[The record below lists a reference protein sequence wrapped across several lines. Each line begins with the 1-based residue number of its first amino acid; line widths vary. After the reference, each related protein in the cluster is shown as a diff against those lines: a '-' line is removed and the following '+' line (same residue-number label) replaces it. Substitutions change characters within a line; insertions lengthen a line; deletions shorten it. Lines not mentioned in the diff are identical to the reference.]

1 MQLTCYADALT
12 GEIIHALSLPKLS
25 SASLI
30 VVEASGSTSITFKVP
45 KVPISDGN
53 GQTLGFALA
62 KGLIRGLTRCQPAVE
77 ILTYYLFLDV
87 S

>member
-1 MQLTCYADALT
+1 MLTR
-12 GEIIHALSLPKLS
+12 GG
-25 SASLI
+25 
-30 VVEASGSTSITFKVP
+30 V
-45 KVPISDGN
+45 

-87 S
+87 SWWGPHNVLSVDVQHVVDHRR

>member
-1 MQLTCYADALT
+1 MEELQLGVGLDMA
-12 GEIIHALSLPKLS
+12 EI
-25 SASLI
+25 
-30 VVEASGSTSITFKVP
+30 
-45 KVPISDGN
+45 

-62 KGLIRGLTRCQPAVE
+62 KGLIRGLTRCQPAIE